1 MEESARV
8 KFNDQYVPGPEGC
21 PVWMVQKQWTHSFTV
36 YVRAENERDALFEY
50 LKYYV
55 NHQNEIENPEN
66 WDLYVDE
73 NTYTFYHASPEH
85 GWEKEE

>member
-36 YVRAENERDALFEY
+36 FVRAKDEDEAFDEFR
-50 LKYYV
+50 KYYAE
-55 NHQNEIENPEN
+55 HEAEIENPEN
-66 WDLYVDE
+66 WDLYVDK
-73 NTYTFYHASPEH
+73 NTYTYYHADANY
-85 GWEKEE
+85 GWNKEE